1 MKKRDTARAVAIAV
15 VAVMA
20 AIAAFA
26 LFGAVFDTR

>member
-1 MKKRDTARAVAIAV
+1 MKKRDPARAVAIAV

>member
-1 MKKRDTARAVAIAV
+1 MSRRDPARTVAIVV

-26 LFGAVFDTR
+26 LLEAVIDTR